1 MTETLV
7 LRDSYLCELILL
19 ECRLCELANFAI
31 RLTSV
36 TVNMQL

>member
-1 MTETLV
+1 MTEKLV
-7 LRDSYLCELILL
+7 ISDSYLRELILL
-19 ECRLCELANFAI
+19 ECSCDLANFAI

>member
-7 LRDSYLCELILL
+7 MHDSYLCELLK
-19 ECRLCELANFAI
+19 CSCERVNFAI

>member
-1 MTETLV
+1 MTEMLV
-7 LRDSYLCELILL
+7 IRDSYFCELILF
-19 ECRLCELANFAI
+19 ECSCELANFAI